1 MANTSFKTF
10 SNQELEQV
18 LHAILGRQPEPRPE
32 RENTALVIIDM
43 QYVDAHPD
51 YGLGAREKELGL
63 AGSLDYY
70 WSRLGESVVPNIQR
84 LLATA
89 RRTGVEVVH
98 VKVRLRDPGRQGQ
111 YATLQGAEGQVRRNP
126 RTPGQQR
133 RSNSAGGEAR
143 G

>member
-51 YGLGAREKELGL
+51 YGLGAR
-63 AGSLDYY
+63 
-70 WSRLGESVVPNIQR
+70 
-84 LLATA
+84 
-89 RRTGVEVVH
+89 
-98 VKVRLRDPGRQGQ
+98 
-111 YATLQGAEGQVRRNP
+111 
-126 RTPGQQR
+126 R
-133 RSNSAGGEAR
+133 RSWGWRAPWTTTGAGWGSRWSPTSSACWRRPVGPESR
-143 G
+143 WSM